1 MGVVNGNPI
10 IDMCGIVLEA
20 GIFHKSNGIMGA
32 LSRLLQ
38 T

>member
-1 MGVVNGNPI
+1 MGVVNVNPI
-10 IDMCGIVLEA
+10 NVCGVVLEA
-20 GIFHKSNGIMGA
+20 GVFHKSNGIMGA